1 MRERGFANHCMG
13 HCFCNDKYSY
23 LICGITKWIFK
34 EKSHLYFRTTTT
46 TAKLLSEPSSFRT
59 LYHEWRV
66 NPFWSPVRFI
76 CLFLLL
82 FLIFWDVGIS
92 LLFNMLSRLVI
103 TFLPRS
109 KRLLTSWL
117 QSSSAVILEPQKIK
131 VSHYFHCFPSICH
144 EVMGPDAMI
153 WQWINK

>member
-66 NPFWSPVRFI
+66 NPFWSPLRFI
-76 CLFLLL
+76 YLFIFNWGKIALQIV
-82 FLIFWDVGIS
+82 LISAIHQHQSDICI
-92 LLFNMLSRLVI
+92 RI
-103 TFLPRS
+103 PLPRDFS
-109 KRLLTSWL
+109 LYACRVFYLFIHCHIMASGPITSW
-117 QSSSAVILEPQKIK
+117 QIDGK
-131 VSHYFHCFPSICH
+131 
-144 EVMGPDAMI
+144 
-153 WQWINK
+153 QWK